1 MGVWPVPPAL
11 KGPRMLTV
19 ASCEDGPNGQ
29 LLGFREVRDIEA
41 ASALVGKTLLVAA
54 SDLPKGF
61 AAHDVPSLVGRQVY
75 DKALGLLGTIQEV
88 MQGAANDVWVVSGEH
103 GEVLVPVVDEFV
115 GTVPAY
121 GPISVALP
129 RGLASWEDS
138 PC

>member
-1 MGVWPVPPAL
+1 
-11 KGPRMLTV
+11 
-19 ASCEDGPNGQ
+19 
-29 LLGFREVRDIEA
+29 
-41 ASALVGKTLLVAA
+41 
-54 SDLPKGF
+54 
-61 AAHDVPSLVGRQVY
+61 VGRQVY

-103 GEVLVPVVDEFV
+103 GEVRVPVVDEFV